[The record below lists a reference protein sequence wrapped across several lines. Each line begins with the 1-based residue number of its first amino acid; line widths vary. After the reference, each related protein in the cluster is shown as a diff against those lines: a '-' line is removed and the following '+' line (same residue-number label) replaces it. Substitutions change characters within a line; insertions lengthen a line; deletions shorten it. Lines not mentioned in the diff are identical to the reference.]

1 MHGSSIRALK
11 RTNKNDR
18 AHSLLRG
25 NPMQMLKACLGAI
38 LLVLVCSPESGTAVQ
53 DKGATELIEALNKID
68 AVSKSFRSFSAKL
81 IQKKYTAVLEEFDTP
96 ETGEFYYAFDK
107 EKSVLMRHE
116 VQSPGKRI
124 LTIKGDS
131 AVLYQPT
138 VNQAQIYNLGKRKNL
153 VEYLATGLGQS
164 SEKLKEKFNIS
175 YQGMDSISGDAC
187 MVLVFNPK
195 DPKVAASV
203 KSITIWFKKSTGT
216 PTQYKILEPSGDY
229 LLETFS
235 EEKLNGKIPDSKFDQ
250 KLPGKVE
257 IIRL

>member
-1 MHGSSIRALK
+1 MHGFRIRALK

-18 AHSLLRG
+18 VHSLLKG
-25 NPMQMLKACLGAI
+25 NPMQMLKGCLCAI
-38 LLVLVCSPESGTAVQ
+38 LLVSVFSPLSGRAVQ
-53 DKGATELIEALNKID
+53 NKGEVELAAALNKID
-68 AVSKSFRSFSAKL
+68 EVSKSFRSFSAKL

-107 EKSVLMRHE
+107 DKSVLMRHE

-164 SEKLKEKFNIS
+164 SEKLKDKFNIG
-175 YQGMDSISGDAC
+175 YQGIDSINENPC
-187 MVLVFNPK
+187 TVLVFNPK

-216 PTQYKILEPSGDY
+216 PTQYKIQEPSGDY

-250 KLPGKVE
+250 KLNSKVE
-257 IIRL
+257 ILKL